1 MIINNL
7 LKINVNKILI
17 LTILPKSL
25 IDVFILD
32 TNVQIYTNKTI
43 IPPKN
48 NKIIKYLIHLLVK
61 VEIINLIKIEIKIN
75 NILPK
80 RGLFTIIIK
89 DIKYLTM
96 IINNMI
102 LTKRVGKWVK

>member
-48 NKIIKYLIHLLVK
+48 NKIIKNDIHLLDK
-61 VEIINLIKIEIKIN
+61 VEINKHIKTQIKISKSDPI
-75 NILPK
+75 
-80 RGLFTIIIK
+80 RGLLI
-89 DIKYLTM
+89 
-96 IINNMI
+96 
-102 LTKRVGKWVK
+102 